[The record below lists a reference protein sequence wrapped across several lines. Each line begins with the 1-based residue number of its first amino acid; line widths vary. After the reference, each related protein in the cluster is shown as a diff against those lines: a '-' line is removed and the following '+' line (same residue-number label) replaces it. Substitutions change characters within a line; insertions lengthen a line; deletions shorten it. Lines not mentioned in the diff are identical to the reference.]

1 MFKMLQRVTYQVPDL
16 AKAKQWYGTVLGKDP
31 ALEMPFFVGFVIG
44 DSMLGLVPGAGTS
57 TQSDGRVIAS
67 WSVNDVDAAYRR
79 LLDLGATVHTELRTV
94 QQKRT
99 GAVIDPF
106 GNVIGITGS
115 PGDPQKQSVEEQP
128 SESAMGVTICRALG
142 ARDGRPGLRGRDN
155 LAEIF
160 LADDRKKILADQAS
174 REYIIQKMV
183 TPELYGY
190 ILARTAYL
198 DRVFEDSLAA
208 NIPQIV
214 FLGAGYD
221 SRSYRFREQIRDAR
235 IFELDVRTTQNHKRQ
250 MLARANVP
258 IPPQLTFVTVNFKTE
273 SIADALSNA
282 GFDKAR
288 ETLFLWEGVTYYL
301 APEIVQSTLDCVRRN
316 SPAGSTICFDY
327 MTEKRPSVYAG
338 EPFQFWIDR
347 EQLPAFL
354 SERGYGLVDHLGPA
368 DIARQH
374 LTLPDGSPAGKTLP
388 YFSFAR
394 ASVLE

>member
-16 AKAKQWYGTVLGKDP
+16 AKARQWYRTVLEREP
-31 ALEMPFFVGFVIG
+31 ALDMPFFVGFVIG
-44 DSMLGLVPGAGTS
+44 DSMLGLVPGSGTP
-57 TQSDGRVIAS
+57 TKPDGRIVAS
-67 WSVNDVDAAYRR
+67 WSVDDADAAYKR
-79 LLDLGATVHTELRTV
+79 LLELGATVHTEIRTV
-94 QQKRT
+94 WQMRT
-99 GAVIDPF
+99 ASVIDPF
-106 GNVIGITGS
+106 GNVVGITS
-115 PGDPQKQSVEEQP
+115 KPGDPQKQSVEEQP
-128 SESAMGVTICRALG
+128 SESAMGVAFCRALG
-142 ARDGRPGLRGRDN
+142 ARDERPGLRGRDG

-160 LADDRKKILADQAS
+160 LADDRKKILADRAS

-198 DRVFEDSLAA
+198 DRVFEESLAA
-208 NIPQIV
+208 NLPQIV

-221 SRSYRFREQIRDAR
+221 SRSYRFREQIRDTR

-250 MLARANVP
+250 MLARASVP
-258 IPPQLTFVTVNFKTE
+258 IPPQLTFVTINFKTE

-282 GFDKAR
+282 GFDKTR

-301 APEIVQSTLDCVRRN
+301 AAETVESTLDCVRRN

-327 MTEKRPSVYAG
+327 MTQKMPSVYAG
-338 EPFQFWIDR
+338 EPFQFWIGR

-354 SERGYGLVDHLGPA
+354 SERGYGLVDDLGPA
-368 DIARQH
+368 DIAKQY
-374 LTLPDGSPAGKTLP
+374 LTLPDGSPAGKTLS

-394 ASVLE
+394 ASVLD